1 MPVEVSMAPAHASME
16 PGLTARYVLFT
27 VGDVEYGVA
36 ATCVSRQLQVGE
48 PSRTRTLDLR
58 DAFRL
63 PNATEPR
70 PMLVVNGERGEVAL
84 LVDEL
89 LDGADIDGSAVQELP
104 AAFGG
109 AERHWFRGLARLGD
123 RLVILVDVDG
133 LLS

>member
-1 MPVEVSMAPAHASME
+1 MAPAHASME

-36 ATCVSRQLQVGE
+36 ATSVRRQLRVGE
-48 PSRTRTLDLR
+48 ASRTRTLDLR

-63 PNATEPR
+63 PGTTEPR
-70 PMLVVNGERGEVAL
+70 PMLVVDGERGEIAL
-84 LVDEL
+84 VVDEL
-89 LDGADIDGSAVQELP
+89 LDGADIDGGAVQELP